1 MTDARNSERPQQWVW
16 RGGGGGVAEVVCV
29 CGQRM
34 RLQHSWNK
42 ASLWQ
47 CDDCRTTVRVK
58 RQSKGERNEVEN
70 SSN

>member
-1 MTDARNSERPQQWVW
+1 MTDARSDDRAQPWVW
-16 RGGGGGVAEVVCV
+16 KGGAGGVAQVVCG
-29 CGQRM
+29 CGREM
-34 RLQHSWNK
+34 RLLHAWNR